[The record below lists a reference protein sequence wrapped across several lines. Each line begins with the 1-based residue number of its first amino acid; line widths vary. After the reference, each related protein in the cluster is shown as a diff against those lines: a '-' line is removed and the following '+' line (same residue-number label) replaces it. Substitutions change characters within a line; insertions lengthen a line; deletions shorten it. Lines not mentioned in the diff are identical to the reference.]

1 MFKTAVEAK
10 KALETK
16 QISAKEL
23 LDGYYANIDK
33 VENDI
38 QALTSLTKDIAYETA
53 KKVDEKL
60 AKGEKLPALAGIP
73 LIIKDNICVKDTLTT
88 ASSKMYL

>member
-33 VENDI
+33 VESDI
-38 QALTSLTKDIAYETA
+38 QALTSLTKDIAYETS
-53 KKVDEKL
+53 KKV
-60 AKGEKLPALAGIP
+60 
-73 LIIKDNICVKDTLTT
+73 V
-88 ASSKMYL
+88 